1 MGRARYNPPPMS
13 AASLKHRMHVA
24 AMRRLTRIL
33 KALGLREIVIRLR
46 KSLSRARR
54 RRAEERGSDRYSRPA
69 LHDMDR
75 KLDAVLDRNGGFF
88 VEAGANDGFTQS
100 NTYWL
105 ERFRGWRGILIE
117 PMPIYVEE
125 CRRER
130 PGTPVVHAALVPA
143 DHPGG
148 TINMQFGDLMSTVQ
162 GAHGDAEA
170 ERDWVEPGL
179 VLGWRDPYEAEVPA
193 RTLSSI
199 LEEHHAPEVDLLSLD
214 VEGFE
219 PQALRGLDFDRHAPR
234 WILVEAHDLEAGRS
248 AIEEVLGDLYVLE
261 EQVSPLDLLY
271 RRRDVA
277 SARS

>member
-1 MGRARYNPPPMS
+1 MGRARYNPRQMS
-13 AASLKHRMHVA
+13 ALPLKHRLHVG
-24 AMRRLTRIL
+24 AMRRVTRLL
-33 KALGLREIVIRLR
+33 KALRLREPVIRSR
-46 KSLSRARR
+46 KSLRRARR
-54 RRAEERGSDRYSRPA
+54 RRAEARGSDRFSRPA

-75 KLDAVLDRNGGFF
+75 KIDVAIDRDGGFF

-117 PMPIYVEE
+117 PMPIYVDE

-130 PGTPVVHAALVPA
+130 PDTPVVHAALVPD
-143 DHPGG
+143 DHEGR
-148 TINMQFGDLMSTVQ
+148 TIRMHFGDLMSTVH
-162 GAHGDAEA
+162 GAHGDLAAEH
-170 ERDWVEPGL
+170 EWVEPGL

-199 LEEHHAPEVDLLSLD
+199 LDEHDAPEVDLLSLD

-219 PQALRGLDFDRHAPR
+219 PQALRGLAFERHAPR
-234 WILVEAHDLEAGRS
+234 WIVVEAHDLDAGRS
-248 AIEEVLGDLYVLE
+248 AIEEVLSDRYVLHA
-261 EQVSPLDLLY
+261 QLSPLDLLY